1 MMPMSRLS
9 GAIGAR
15 YWLVGLVAALLV
27 LLWAGGKGV
36 TEVLQ
41 YRRSAIFDGEWWRLI
56 TGHLVHAGF
65 RHMALNV
72 AGGLVMTALFL
83 RTYSR
88 GQWAL
93 ILAVSLVT
101 IDLGFLLRDQWLET
115 YVGFSGVLHGVLAA
129 GALAWWRT
137 EPRPL
142 ALAIS
147 AITIGKLAWEQWE
160 GPVSLAGDGL
170 TIIVNAH
177 LYGAIGGG
185 LMGAYFVL
193 THKVSAPVANRTGG
207 PAV

>member
-1 MMPMSRLS
+1 MRMSRLP
-9 GAIGAR
+9 GGIGAC

-41 YRRSAIFDGEWWRLI
+41 YRRSAILDGEWWRLI
-56 TGHLVHAGF
+56 TGHFVHAGF

-72 AGGLVMTALFL
+72 AGGVVMTALFL

-88 GQWAL
+88 GQWML
-93 ILAVSLVT
+93 ILAVSLVV
-101 IDLGFLLRDQWLET
+101 IDLGFLLRDRWLET
-115 YVGFSGVLHGVLAA
+115 YVGFSGVLHGGLAA

-137 EPRPL
+137 EARPL

-147 AITIGKLAWEQWE
+147 IVTVGKLAWEQWE
-160 GPVSLAGDGL
+160 GPVSLAGDGM

-177 LYGAIGGG
+177 LYGAIGGA
-185 LMGAYFVL
+185 LVGAFFVL
-193 THKVSAPVANRTGG
+193 TRKVSAPVTNRTGG